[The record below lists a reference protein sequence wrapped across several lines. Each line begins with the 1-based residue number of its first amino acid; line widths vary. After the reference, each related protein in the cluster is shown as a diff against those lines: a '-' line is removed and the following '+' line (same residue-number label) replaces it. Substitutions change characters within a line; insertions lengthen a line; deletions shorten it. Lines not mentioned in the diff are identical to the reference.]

1 MPHLY
6 ARTVP
11 TPVQPAMSRVNR
23 RNYYR
28 ILHVQP
34 DAHDAVIRMAYR
46 TLMQKLRLHPDL
58 GGDGATAT
66 LINEAYAV
74 LSDPARR
81 AQYDAQLGPHSARA
95 APRAAPQQ
103 SSVAASTRHAP
114 TPRRVDDPV
123 TCPFCAARV
132 PPTLEKNPAPRCSA
146 CASPLAPPPTA
157 GRLKAT
163 RRAFE
168 RQVVAAS
175 VEYFLRGT
183 TAPTPA
189 ALRDFSPAGAQ
200 LTTPEALPANAVL
213 ALKTPLF
220 DALARVVHCE
230 PATDATGQWLLRL
243 EFLTLA
249 LTAPAGSLVSTR
261 A

>member
-1 MPHLY
+1 MQ
-6 ARTVP
+6 R
-11 TPVQPAMSRVNR
+11 SNR

-28 ILHVQP
+28 ILQVQP
-34 DAHDAVIRMAYR
+34 DAHEAVIRTAYR

-58 GGDGATAT
+58 GGDGATAA

-81 AQYDAQLGPHSARA
+81 AEYDAQLGRGHGRGMRPEPAPAVPAERPA
-95 APRAAPQQ
+95 APDRRPQ
-103 SSVAASTRHAP
+103 SAGI
-114 TPRRVDDPV
+114 
-123 TCPFCAARV
+123 CPFCAARI
-132 PPTLEKNPAPRCSA
+132 PPTAANSPAPRCGA
-146 CASPLAPPPTA
+146 CASPLSAPPTA
-157 GRLKAT
+157 RRLSAT

-168 RQVVAAS
+168 RQPVTAQ
-175 VEYFLRGT
+175 VEYFLHGAA
-183 TAPTPA
+183 APRPA
-189 ALRDFSPAGAQ
+189 QLRDFSPVGAQ
-200 LTTPEALPANAVL
+200 LTTGEALPSNTVL

-220 DALARVVHCE
+220 DALARVVGSE
-230 PATDATGQWLLRL
+230 PAAARGEWLLRL

>member
-1 MPHLY
+1 M
-6 ARTVP
+6 
-11 TPVQPAMSRVNR
+11 QRVNR

-58 GGDGATAT
+58 GGDGATAA

-81 AQYDAQLGPHSARA
+81 AEYDVRS
-95 APRAAPQQ
+95 APRPSRTTPPATPEQTPA
-103 SSVAASTRHAP
+103 
-114 TPRRVDDPV
+114 TPRNNAAG
-123 TCPFCAARV
+123 TCPFCAARM
-132 PPTLEKNPAPRCSA
+132 PAAATRANLRCSV
-146 CASPLAPPPTA
+146 CASPLSPPPTA
-157 GRLKAT
+157 RRLNAT

-168 RQVVAAS
+168 RQTVAAP
-175 VEYFLRGT
+175 VEYFLRI
-183 TAPTPA
+183 APAPRPA
-189 ALRDFSPAGAQ
+189 ALRDFSPGGAQ
-200 LTTPEALPANAVL
+200 LTTAEALPTHTVL

-220 DALARVVHCE
+220 DALARVVGCE
-230 PATDATGQWLLRL
+230 PATDPPGDWLLRL